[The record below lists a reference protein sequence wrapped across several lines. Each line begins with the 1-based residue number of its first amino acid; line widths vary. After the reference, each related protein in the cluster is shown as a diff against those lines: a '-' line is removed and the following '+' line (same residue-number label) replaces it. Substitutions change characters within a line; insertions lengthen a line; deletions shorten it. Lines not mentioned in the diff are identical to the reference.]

1 MNERVK
7 QLTADLEKSKAQEA
21 TSLARI
27 KELEEANQK
36 LTRDLQRDKEAFNS
50 LQRSITSSSKDRIPT
65 AKNGTKSDI
74 PAPTINMI
82 SDEVY
87 SAIYSK
93 DDILPYTNAIDR
105 LLEESRKQRGPSPN
119 ILIAMKAVVIAC
131 KSITQVCE
139 NFENEQELPYPD
151 AQDIEDSKLQLS
163 ESLTA
168 LMAIVKEL
176 SVKDPDS
183 GSVERIYNAACDL
196 TSVVINL
203 VKTINSI
210 AEQENEEPNQPPSI
224 QSRNT
229 QRYSI
234 PELKVL
240 QCN

>member
-7 QLTADLEKSKAQEA
+7 QLTADLEKTKAQEA
-21 TSLARI
+21 TALARI
-27 KELEEANQK
+27 KELEEANQI
-36 LTRDLQRDKEAFNS
+36 LTRNLQRDKEAFNYS
-50 LQRSITSSSKDRIPT
+50 QRSITSKDRIPT

-93 DDILPYTNAIDR
+93 DDILPYTNAIDK

-163 ESLTA
+163 ESLTT
-168 LMAIVKEL
+168 LMAIVKDL

-183 GSVERIYNAACDL
+183 SSVERIYNAACDL

-210 AEQENEEPNQPPSI
+210 AEQEDEEPNQPPST

-229 QRYSI
+229 LRYSI
-234 PELKVL
+234 PELKVF